1 MTSFFVLLKNRRK
14 IMASSLEYVKF
25 IAEQLSELEEIS
37 YRKMFGEYAF
47 YYKGKVFGGVYD
59 NRFLIKV
66 TKAGKKLCENFEEQ
80 LPYKGAKPM
89 LFISELD
96 DKNFLKNLVEATWQ
110 ELPFNKKKK

>member
-1 MTSFFVLLKNRRK
+1 
-14 IMASSLEYVKF
+14 MATKQEFIEYVC
-25 IAEQLSELEEIS
+25 EQISGIGEIR

-110 ELPFNKKKK
+110 ELPFPKKKK